1 MSIPLYK
8 NLSTTVLQALKNL
21 GGSASIK
28 NIESTS
34 ADLLNLTE
42 EERTV
47 IHKGNQ
53 TKLHSRLTWAR
64 YSLKIKGYIENI
76 DKNNYTLTEKGKDRI
91 DNL

>member
-1 MSIPLYK
+1 MSLPLYK
-8 NLSTTVLQALKNL
+8 NLSITVLRALNVL

-28 NIESTS
+28 DIESTS

-42 EERTV
+42 EEKTL

-53 TKLHSRLTWAR
+53 TKLHNRLTWAR
-64 YSLKIKGYIENI
+64 YSLKMKGYIENI
-76 DKNNYTLTEKGKDRI
+76 DKNNYTLTEKGKNRI

>member
-28 NIESTS
+28 NIECTS

-76 DKNNYTLTEKGKDRI
+76 DKNNYTLTEKGRDRI
-91 DNL
+91 K

>member
-53 TKLHSRLTWAR
+53 TKLHNRLTWAR

>member
-1 MSIPLYK
+1 MPIPLYK

-28 NIESTS
+28 GIERVS

-53 TKLHSRLTWAR
+53 TKLHNRLTWAR

-76 DKNNYTLTEKGKDRI
+76 DKNNYTLTEKGRDRI
-91 DNL
+91 K